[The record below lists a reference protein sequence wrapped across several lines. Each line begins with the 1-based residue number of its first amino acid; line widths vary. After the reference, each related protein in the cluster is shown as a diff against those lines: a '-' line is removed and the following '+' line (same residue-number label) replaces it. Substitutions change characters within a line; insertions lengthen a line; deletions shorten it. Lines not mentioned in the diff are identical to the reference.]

1 MSASADS
8 RVHATILTVF
18 MRLPGVHPSEKESCM
33 LQQIPGFRFLM
44 VIDEAPSPAPG
55 APSTPT
61 PGFSRGVYHLDGQDQ
76 NLTIVTPSG
85 ASKRQ
90 LHRLIHLVLEIC
102 VGLKPE
108 TKLASV
114 ELGRSARVHIMSQ
127 LRKRCTHG
135 TGEQV
140 TMVHLDSLH
149 LRPHHSEELL
159 EVFGTCTMAS
169 ARGGGQASVRAQPA
183 ALGRSVHAFTA
194 TLSPQPQSMSGWAL
208 LSFRVF

>member
-1 MSASADS
+1 
-8 RVHATILTVF
+8 
-18 MRLPGVHPSEKESCM
+18 M

-44 VIDEAPSPAPG
+44 VIDEAPMPAPG
-55 APSTPT
+55 ASSTPT
-61 PGFSRGVYHLDGQDQ
+61 PSISGGVCHLDGQAQ

-90 LHRLIHLVLEIC
+90 LHRLIHLSLEIC

-108 TKLASV
+108 TKLASL

-127 LRKRCTHG
+127 LRKRHPKHAS
-135 TGEQV
+135 EQV

-159 EVFGTCTMAS
+159 EVFGTCTMAIT
-169 ARGGGQASVRAQPA
+169 AGAAAAGLKAQSA

-194 TLSPQPQSMSGWAL
+194 TLSPRPHSIVGWAL